1 MSTAPDLEM
10 IREEIGDLL
19 ARVSAHA
26 GAAACHA
33 QAGTDGLMAAE
44 LRCCAATLLSAS
56 ALVAELA
63 PSRQRQREHAA

>member
-1 MSTAPDLEM
+1 MSTAPDLDM

-26 GAAACHA
+26 GAGSVHA
-33 QAGTDGLMAAE
+33 LAGCDRMLAAE
-44 LRCCAATLLSAS
+44 MRFAAATLLSAS

-63 PSRQRQREHAA
+63 PSRQRQEGRAA